1 MNKKI
6 LLIEDEKILSEM
18 YAARLKKEGYK
29 VINSQDAE
37 GGISLIK
44 KEKPDLILLDLLLPG
59 MQGQEALKILK
70 EDPATK
76 NIPIIILSN
85 YDTPKVRKQSK
96 EYNTKYILKA
106 NITTRDLVGLVRE
119 EMEGSGQG

>member
-6 LLIEDEKILSEM
+6 LLIEDERILSEM
-18 YAARLKKEGYK
+18 YAARLEREGYE
-29 VINSQDAE
+29 VINSRDAE
-37 GGISLIK
+37 GGITLIK
-44 KEKPDLILLDLLLPG
+44 KEKPNLILLDLLLPG

-70 EDPATK
+70 EDPVTK
-76 NIPIIILSN
+76 DIPIIILSN

-106 NITTRDLVGLVRE
+106 DITTRDLVELVRE
-119 EMEGSGQG
+119 EMESPGQE